1 MAAIEQGGRDADLC
15 VVNAAVASALIGHGG
30 EPRFDIDRRLGAEA
44 LSDRQPRIVI
54 IVTVAATCG
63 RLAVNDRRGGFQP
76 VGEVVELIAR
86 RPVGDDADV
95 DPGTGLG
102 VVAARQAHQA

>member
-1 MAAIEQGGRDADLC
+1 MSRW
-15 VVNAAVASALIGHGG
+15 
-30 EPRFDIDRRLGAEA
+30 AEA
-44 LSDRQPRIVI
+44 MLLWSWQSLLLIVVIVI
-54 IVTVAATCG
+54 VAATCG

-95 DPGTGLG
+95 DPCTGLG